1 MNNCEGKKERTTYVC
16 IYLVILFRVS
26 QVFALVVLILDNIM
40 SLCRLLQNMYIR
52 LSKPRVL
59 KRQMSMVFCLI
70 GLMICLVCPLESS
83 LSSLKFTALEGN
95 LTLKA
100 YTTSSL
106 QVTFKNHRCI

>member
-1 MNNCEGKKERTTYVC
+1 MKEKRDNDLCLHISTC
-16 IYLVILFRVS
+16 PFSCFPSLF
-26 QVFALVVLILDNIM
+26 AGCVLILDI
-40 SLCRLLQNMYIR
+40 SYLCAGGCKIFIR

-70 GLMICLVCPLESS
+70 GLMIRLVCPLESS
-83 LSSLKFTALEGN
+83 LSALKFTALEGN

-106 QVTFKNHRCI
+106 QVVFKYHLCI